1 MTAAAAAGRLGA
13 ESLIGTAVVPSI
25 LLLAVLLATQ
35 LTHTVKTEVP
45 GQVTIIPKAQPS
57 LSLSLSLSLTSLSS
71 LSSQLTNHPTFTR
84 HTTQKNTLIKT
95 YATRQSRT

>member
-45 GQVTIIPKAQPS
+45 GQVTLIPKAQP
-57 LSLSLSLSLTSLSS
+57 SLSLSLTSLSS
-71 LSSQLTNHPTFTR
+71 LSSQLTNQPTFTR

-95 YATRQSRT
+95 YTTRQSRT